1 LSVNPEQQK
10 TGLEVSLGLL
20 SGDEVRGQLIRF
32 SPLMRTLHLQV
43 SSDRMEHFDVPEVA
57 YVGFNRPEGVRP
69 SLPALEGMEV
79 MIVHTLIG
87 KQFHVQMVETRT
99 HKEGFYAFIDSEDSP
114 FERLFFYNH
123 GVRIFEQSKTIG
135 QMLIDDKVA
144 SPREVQEAL
153 GEQQALKKQPLGGVL
168 VAQQKVEAA
177 DIENALAQQRKKPKK
192 IGDILIEA
200 GLITDDD
207 LHKALAEQSQNRE
220 LKVGQI
226 LIKMG
231 VMTEVELISAL
242 AKKFHMPFVDL
253 DEYTIN
259 PLVVEEIESDILLRF
274 QVLPIASDEHT
285 LTLAASDPLDI
296 EGFDIIRFQ
305 TKKRISEVL
314 AAPSQIEQLLE
325 REVTATSG
333 GDEDWLWIERVG
345 GEKEEALEN
354 EVVEVK
360 AAEAPPIVRL
370 TNKILINGICKGASD
385 IHVLPQAHKVL
396 VLYRI
401 NGDLQQEMELE
412 KWVQRRMISRIKLL
426 SGMNI
431 TDHRVTQDGH
441 MMVRHEGGVVEF
453 RVSCIPNAFGE
464 SIVMR
469 ILNKEMAVDLET
481 LGLSKKD
488 RHSLALLARKPFGL
502 ILATGPTGS
511 GKSTTLFALLQGM
524 IHLPLHIITIE
535 DPVESE
541 IKGTNQIQVNTKVGL
556 TFASILRN
564 VLRHDPDVI
573 MVGEMRDQETASIGI
588 EAALTG
594 HLMLSTLHTNSAVDT
609 IIRLQDL
616 GIPNYLLAPALRGII
631 SQNLLKRLCEQCR
644 IPLDD
649 EEDEVYQLL
658 EDMGLGRPKTLY
670 QPGHCDSC
678 NQSGFSGRVMAYEF
692 LEVTEVVRQAIHDGK
707 IGHELQVVAEQGGMI
722 SKARYALDLAER
734 GVICRDDLLRLLI

>member
-1 LSVNPEQQK
+1 LSEHPEQQK
-10 TGLEVSLGLL
+10 NGLEVSLGLL
-20 SGDEVRGQLIRF
+20 SGDEEHGRLIRF

-43 SSDRMEHFDVPEVA
+43 GPDRVEHFDVPEVA
-57 YVGFNRPEGVRP
+57 YIGFHRAEGTLP

-79 MIVHTLIG
+79 MIVHTVTG
-87 KQFHVQMVETRT
+87 KQFRVQMVESKT
-99 HKEGFYAFIDSEDSP
+99 HKEGFYAFIESEDSQ
-114 FERLFFYNH
+114 FDHLFFYNH
-123 GVRIFEQSKTIG
+123 GVRIFEQPKAIG
-135 QMLIDDKVA
+135 QVLIDEKAA
-144 SPREVQEAL
+144 SPREVRKAL
-153 GEQQALKKQPLGGVL
+153 SEQQTLKKQPLGGVL
-168 VAQQKVEAA
+168 VAQQKVESA
-177 DIENALAQQRKKPKK
+177 DIEEALARQRRKPKK

-200 GLITDDD
+200 GLIKDDD
-207 LHKALAEQSQNRE
+207 LQKALVEQSKNRE
-220 LKVGQI
+220 LKVGQV
-226 LIKMG
+226 LIEMG
-231 VMTEVELISAL
+231 VVTEEELISAL

-253 DEYTIN
+253 NDYTIN
-259 PLVVEEIESDILLRF
+259 PMVVEEIDSDILLRF

-296 EGFDIIRFQ
+296 EGFDTIRFQ

-314 AAPSQIEQLLE
+314 ASPSQIGKLLK
-325 REVTATSG
+325 RELAAGSG
-333 GDEDWLWIERVG
+333 GEEDWLWIERVG

-401 NGDLQQEMELE
+401 NGDLQQELELE

-441 MMVRHEGGVVEF
+441 MMVRYEGGVMEF

-481 LGLSKKD
+481 LGLSEKD
-488 RHSLALLARKPFGL
+488 HHSLALLARKPFGL

-556 TFASILRN
+556 TFASVLRN

-631 SQNLLKRLCEQCR
+631 SQSLLKRLCEQCR
-644 IPLDD
+644 QPLDD
-649 EEDEVYQLL
+649 EDDEVYQLL
-658 EDMGLGRPKTLY
+658 EDMGLERPKTLY
-670 QPGHCDSC
+670 QPGQCDSC

-692 LEVTEVVRQAIHDGK
+692 LEVTEPVRQAIHDGK
-707 IGHELQVVAEQGGMI
+707 IGHELQEVAEKDGMI
-722 SKARYALDLAER
+722 SKARHALSLAES
-734 GVICRDDLLRLLI
+734 GVICRDDLVKLLI